1 MDIHRFFFT
10 KENQMT
16 ISNYIHED
24 TNSINLPV
32 IIFEELMYISVKEM
46 KKTCFKIDEIKFE
59 I

>member
-1 MDIHRFFFT
+1 MDTHTDFFT

-16 ISNYIHED
+16 IDNYIHED

-32 IIFEELMYISVKEM
+32 IIFEELKYISVKEM
-46 KKTCFKIDEIKFE
+46 KKTCPEIDEIKFE